1 MVKKQTKKKDVKKR
15 IGMKDIIFYKDDV
28 VAMDKKNN
36 VYILD
41 KKKELIY
48 KDILVRMAKTMKII
62 KKEIEN
68 LLEDSV
74 TINITY
80 HIRPKL

>member
-1 MVKKQTKKKDVKKR
+1 MVKKQTKNKDVKKR

-28 VAMDKKNN
+28 IAMDKKNN

-68 LLEDSV
+68 LLDDSV

-80 HIRPKL
+80 HIRPKP